1 MARLENETK
10 RAVFPARPAGAR
22 EQLAQLVS
30 QLRVHQ
36 WSKNLLLFAPMV
48 VGHQFTEEALLA
60 SAMGFAAFCL
70 ASSAGYLVNDL
81 VDMSADRTHPA
92 RRHRPLASGR
102 FSAQLA
108 WALIPLL
115 TAGAI
120 AIGVLFLPQSFLVA
134 LGAYLVGT
142 LSYSLYL
149 KRRLALDV
157 VILCLLYTLR
167 VLAGNEAIGADP
179 TEWLVG
185 FSMFLFLA
193 LALIKRH
200 SELMALGIGGTDQ
213 APNRAYRTEDLR
225 ILLPLAG
232 AAALASVTIFAR
244 YIGETEVLA
253 VYSKPVVLWFVAPI
267 LLYWLLRLLLLAN
280 RGDLHEDPVV
290 FATTDLKSLLCGA
303 LIAAILLLAW

>member
-10 RAVFPARPAGAR
+10 GAVYLARSASLR
-22 EQLAQLVS
+22 DQFAQLGA
-30 QLRVHQ
+30 QLRLHQ

-60 SAMGFAAFCL
+60 STLGFFAFCL
-70 ASSAGYLVNDL
+70 ASSAGYVVNDL
-81 VDMSADRTHPA
+81 VDVAADRTHPA
-92 RRHRPLASGR
+92 RRNRPLASGR
-102 FSAQLA
+102 LSVQLA

-134 LGAYLVGT
+134 LGAYLLGT
-142 LSYSLYL
+142 ISYSLYF
-149 KRRLALDV
+149 KRRLAVDV
-157 VILCLLYTLR
+157 VVLCLLYTLR

-200 SELMALGIGGTDQ
+200 SELMALGTG

-290 FATTDLKSLLCGA
+290 FATTDPKSLLCGA
-303 LIAAILLLAW
+303 LIAVILLMAW